1 MSLISGRKIASRTAA
16 MLVAGALAVAGG
28 TAHAWT
34 LERNM
39 DNVSNGAFAGEGF
52 FNPVKASA
60 EVAYSGNH
68 SAKLP
73 VSAGTDGWGSFG
85 GVFMFPQALQRGQ
98 EAWFRVRVY
107 WPSGFDY
114 TAPGAGG
121 RLKFLRLH
129 TATSGGSNIGY
140 DDIYI
145 NSPGSSPQFQYIYE
159 TVDQWVP
166 LGGSAEQIK
175 FNTWETYE
183 FYVKFDTVPVSQ
195 GGQGRVRFWKNGN
208 LVRDISD
215 KVTLSQSTGKIDSA
229 LLFTY
234 WNGNAPRTQSLY
246 VDDIV
251 VTSDTPSARD
261 AQGNAYI
268 GMGAGGGPSVPN
280 PTRPNPPSGVG
291 VN

>member
-1 MSLISGRKIASRTAA
+1 MPLISDRKLVSRMGC
-16 MLVAGALAVAGG
+16 MLAAGALVAASG
-28 TAHAWT
+28 AANAWT
-34 LERNM
+34 LEHTM
-39 DNVSNGAFAGEGF
+39 DNVSVGSHAGEGF
-52 FNPVKASA
+52 FDPVKSSA
-60 EVAYSGNH
+60 DVAYSGNR

-73 VSAGTDGWGSFG
+73 VSGGTDAWGSFG
-85 GVFMFPQALQRGQ
+85 GVFMFPSALQRGG

-129 TATSGGSNIGY
+129 TQTSGGANIGY

-145 NSPGSSPQFQYIYE
+145 NGPGSNPQFQYIYE

-166 LGGSAEQIK
+166 LGGAAEQIK
-175 FNTWETYE
+175 FNVWETYE

-195 GGQGRVRFWKNGN
+195 GGQARVRFWKNGN

-234 WNGNAPRTQSLY
+234 WNGNAPKTQSLY
-246 VDDIV
+246 VDDVV
-251 VTSDTPSARD
+251 VTSDTPPGRD
-261 AQGNAYI
+261 AQGNPFI
-268 GMGAGGGPSVPN
+268 GLGAGGPSVPN
-280 PTRPNPPSGVG
+280 PTRPNPPSAVG